1 MLFINTRPTER
12 AQPLSEA
19 MQAAQFTVL
28 ELPLLKLT
36 AYPFSDDLAQLYAQ
50 LSVTDVIVVVSPM
63 AVEVGFA
70 YLQRAGLCLDQ
81 LQHMTWIAVGQAT
94 ATCLMRYGVS
104 KISVPELE
112 TSEGML
118 SLPALQQ
125 LNVKKIAF
133 WRGEGGRQFMMQQ
146 LAQQGIS
153 VLNFLLYYRECPTQS
168 HMIFKQNIALIRQHE
183 ICYVCI
189 SSEASWLN
197 WLNLCQNDQDILTRC
212 HYLVLGTR
220 LSDVLQITAKKM
232 NCHLKQQILTD
243 LSPQQIQQRIMYNHA
258 SWNSK

>member
-1 MLFINTRPTER
+1 
-12 AQPLSEA
+12 
-19 MQAAQFTVL
+19 
-28 ELPLLKLT
+28 
-36 AYPFSDDLAQLYAQ
+36 
-50 LSVTDVIVVVSPM
+50 
-63 AVEVGFA
+63 
-70 YLQRAGLCLDQ
+70 
-81 LQHMTWIAVGQAT
+81 
-94 ATCLMRYGVS
+94 
-104 KISVPELE
+104 
-112 TSEGML
+112 
-118 SLPALQQ
+118 
-125 LNVKKIAF
+125 
-133 WRGEGGRQFMMQQ
+133 MMQQ

-153 VLNFLLYYRECPTQS
+153 VLNFLLYYRECPAQS

-243 LSPQQIQQRIMYNHA
+243 LSPQQIQSRIMEQ
-258 SWNSK
+258 